1 MTTYRAFEVS
11 GPGNFRL
18 VERTTAEPSAHS
30 VRVRVEA
37 CGVCHSDALAVYGM
51 FRPNADAPIVPG
63 HEIAGVIEAVGS
75 GVSSWHVGDR
85 VGVPFLNGPCHQC
98 DNCRRGDFVS
108 CTDQPLTGTTVDGG
122 YAEIVHA
129 RASGLVRLPD
139 ELSSIEAAPLLCAGI
154 TVYQALLDLDLR
166 PGALVAVQGV
176 GGLGHLGIQFAA
188 KLGYRVVAIGRG
200 TAKAQLA
207 ADLGADSY
215 IDSTAQDTAAVLQGL
230 GGAAAA
236 LVTGAGVAGVE
247 EVLTGLAPNGRLV
260 VAGAG
265 PEPMSIQAGS
275 LLFPVRTVHG
285 TMTGTAIENEDQLSF
300 AVRHG
305 IRSMNEVMPLSEAPK
320 AFERMLSGD
329 VRFRVVL
336 DTTH

>member
-1 MTTYRAFEVS
+1 MATYRAYEVS
-11 GPGNFRL
+11 GQGNFKL
-18 VERTTAEPSAHS
+18 VERTAVDPSPNS

-51 FRPNADAPIVPG
+51 FRPDPADPIIPG

-75 GVSSWHVGDR
+75 NVTSWHVGDR
-85 VGVPFLNGPCHQC
+85 VGVPFLNGPCYQC
-98 DNCRRGDFVS
+98 DNCRRGEFVS
-108 CTDQPLTGTTVDGG
+108 CTDQPLTGTTIDGG
-122 YAEIVHA
+122 YSEIVYA

-139 ELSSIEAAPLLCAGI
+139 EISSIEAAPLLCAGI

-166 PGALVAVQGV
+166 PEALVAVQGI

-188 KLGYRVVAIGRG
+188 KLGYRVAAIGRG
-200 TAKAQLA
+200 TAKTQLA
-207 ADLGADSY
+207 ADLGAEIY
-215 IDSTAQDTAAVLQGL
+215 IDSTTENTAAVLQGL

-236 LVTGAGVAGVE
+236 LVTGASVAGVE
-247 EVLTGLAPNGRLV
+247 EVLTGLAPKGRLV

-265 PEPMSIQAGS
+265 PEPMSIQAGN
-275 LLFPVRTVHG
+275 LLFPVRTING

-300 AVRHG
+300 AVRHD

-336 DTTH
+336 DTTN